1 MLCVFPNDCKPHETG
16 NMSVY
21 QVCLPARVVI
31 NEIVS
36 LFKNKTHNKWQLFA
50 EEKGFCFL
58 TFTVLFCFIWGV
70 TSF

>member
-1 MLCVFPNDCKPHETG
+1 
-16 NMSVY
+16 MSVY

-50 EEKGFCFL
+50 EKKGFCFL